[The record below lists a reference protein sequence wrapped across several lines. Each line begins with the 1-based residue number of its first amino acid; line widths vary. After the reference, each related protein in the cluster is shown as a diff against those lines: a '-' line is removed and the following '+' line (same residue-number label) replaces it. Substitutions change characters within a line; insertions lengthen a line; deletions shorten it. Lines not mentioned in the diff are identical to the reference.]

1 LDCRRRLRTAPGTST
16 TRRGT
21 RCPSCRGPPPPGCGA
36 RDAGAESSPESLG
49 PPPQQLAVVRIDV
62 PGEGIVVGVRVDVGD
77 RADES
82 AARGGAD
89 HLVRR
94 RAREGQDPK
103 EFLGGGR
110 ASTEQEL
117 AAELAHA
124 EGPAGLAPRAEHR
137 ARSVI
142 GPPTRLSPPLP

>member
-1 LDCRRRLRTAPGTST
+1 RRIRPLTAPGTST

-21 RCPSCRGPPPPGCGA
+21 HCPSCRGTPPPGCGA

-62 PGEGIVVGVRVDVGD
+62 PREGIVVGVRVDVGD
-77 RADES
+77 RANES

-94 RAREGQDPK
+94 RAREGQDTTV
-103 EFLGGGR
+103 FM
-110 ASTEQEL
+110 
-117 AAELAHA
+117 
-124 EGPAGLAPRAEHR
+124 AGCR
-137 ARSVI
+137 
-142 GPPTRLSPPLP
+142 